1 VKEPE
6 LYEEIFEQVQ
16 QMPVVDTHEHLPYC
30 DEVRDRN
37 TDVLKEYLLHY
48 MSSDIISAGMNK
60 SEMEKVVDTSI
71 PIIERWAMV
80 EPYWEICRY
89 TGYGRALDI
98 SVRKI
103 YGIDGIRRDTIE
115 ELNDA
120 FLKSLVPGHFRYV
133 LKDLCNIRVALLDG
147 SSGKYECDRGLFR
160 RVWRPEGYIKPN
172 GAEFINMLEKD
183 FSIKICTLDDWL
195 EAFDR
200 ELEEALL
207 SGVVALKCGLA
218 YSRSLHFKKVDYK
231 TANSIF
237 NKSLEDLKKNKT
249 STFPVELQ
257 DFMMHYVLKKAG
269 EKNLTVQFH
278 TGLQEGNG
286 NMLANSNPL
295 LLNNLF
301 LEYPNVNFDIFHI
314 GYPFQGIA
322 AALCKNFQN
331 VFIDMCWAH
340 IISPAASMQAL
351 DDFLDAVPYN
361 KISAFGGDY
370 VLVDGVYG
378 HLYMARQNVSRVL
391 ARKVE
396 YGVFSFEKAIDIAQA
411 LFYDNPV
418 RIFKLD
424 EIS

>member
-1 VKEPE
+1 MKG
-6 LYEEIFEQVQ
+6 LYEEILEQLQ
-16 QMPVVDTHEHLPYC
+16 QIPVVDTHEHLPYS

-48 MSSDIISAGMNK
+48 MNSDIISAGMDLT
-60 SEMEKVVDTSI
+60 EMEKVVDTSI
-71 PIIERWAMV
+71 AILERWALV
-80 EPYWEICRY
+80 EPYWEFCRY

-103 YGIDGIRRDTIE
+103 YGIDGIRMDTIE

-120 FLKSLVPGHFRYV
+120 FMKSLAPGHFHHV
-133 LKDLCNIRVALLDG
+133 LKDMCNIRVALLDG
-147 SSGKYECDRGLFR
+147 FLGRFECDKELFR
-160 RVWRPEGYIKPN
+160 RVWRPDDFIKPCD
-172 GAEFINMLEKD
+172 GELINRLEKEY
-183 FSIKICTLDDWL
+183 SIKLCSLDDWL
-195 EAFDR
+195 EAFDK
-200 ELEEALL
+200 ELEDALAN
-207 SGVVALKCGLA
+207 GVVALKCGLA
-218 YSRSLHFKKVDYK
+218 YSRSLYFKKLDYK
-231 TANSIF
+231 TAYSIF
-237 NKSLEDLKKNKT
+237 GKALGKWKKDETLN
-249 STFPVELQ
+249 FPVELQ
-257 DFMMHYVLKKAG
+257 DFMMHYILKKAD
-269 EKNLTVQFH
+269 EKNHTFQFH
-278 TGLQEGNG
+278 TGLQAGNG

-314 GYPFQGIA
+314 GYPFHEVA
-322 AALCKNFQN
+322 SALCKNFPN

-340 IISPAASMQAL
+340 IISPAASMHAL

-370 VLVDGVYG
+370 RLVDGIYG

-396 YGVFSFEKAIDIAQA
+396 HGVFSLEKAIDIAQA
-411 LFYDNPV
+411 LFHDNPM

-424 EIS
+424 GLV